1 MTNQPHTAIVTCHN
15 HLADKY
21 NEINIGVFSPNICY
35 KYSIQ
40 LTKIYVEIIRSVGNT
55 NSSNWSER
63 VACAAMGNNLLEV
76 MNLKPGKL
84 GKGYIFKKNKTV
96 RNIKRV
102 SSLFPFTYAFTI
114 PSNFLTDILLPLY
127 FTLFSYNSLQPPGW
141 SPSKT
146 SSPKA
151 FSWSSFYLPQHFLF
165 FCLLVAKYPPAINL
179 FELIWIIWFYLVLH
193 WEISFSLFS

>member
-21 NEINIGVFSPNICY
+21 NENNIGVFSPNICY

-40 LTKIYVEIIRSVGNT
+40 LTKIDVEIIRSVGNT

-63 VACAAMGNNLLEV
+63 VACGAMGNNLLEV

-96 RNIKRV
+96 RNIHLCFHKSFKLSDWY
-102 SSLFPFTYAFTI
+102 SS
-114 PSNFLTDILLPLY
+114 S
-127 FTLFSYNSLQPPGW
+127 TLFHFILIQFTPTFW
-141 SPSKT
+141 MI
-146 SSPKA
+146 
-151 FSWSSFYLPQHFLF
+151 SFKNFFTKSFLLIIFLF
-165 FCLLVAKYPPAINL
+165 VTT
-179 FELIWIIWFYLVLH
+179 
-193 WEISFSLFS
+193 FSLFLSSCCEISTSNQFVWINMDHMILFSFALRDFV